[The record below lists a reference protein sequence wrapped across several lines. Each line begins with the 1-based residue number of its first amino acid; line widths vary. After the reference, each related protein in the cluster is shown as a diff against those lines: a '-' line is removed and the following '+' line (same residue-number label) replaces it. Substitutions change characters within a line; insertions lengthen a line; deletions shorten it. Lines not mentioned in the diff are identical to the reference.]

1 MRARVSTAW
10 LLAATMLLV
19 PAVILIGEQAGELT
33 VSATYKGK
41 GVVDDTHEISVFL
54 FDHPNPTEESR
65 PMMMQV
71 ITKNGAATTFKGL
84 GATPVYVVTVYD
96 EKAIYD
102 GNAGPPPTGTPWAT
116 YGQGG
121 KPIAVTPAAGVKVSV
136 VFDDSRRFGAK

>member
-10 LLAATMLLV
+10 LVAATMLV
-19 PAVILIGEQAGELT
+19 PAVILIGQQPGELT

-96 EKAIYD
+96 EKASYD
-102 GNAGPPPTGTPWAT
+102 GAVGPPPSGTPIAT
-116 YGQGG
+116 YGKAG
-121 KPIAVTPAAGVKVSV
+121 KPIAVTPAPGAKVAV
-136 VFDDSRRFGAK
+136 AFDDSQRFGQK

>member
-10 LLAATMLLV
+10 LVAATMLV
-19 PAVILIGEQAGELT
+19 PAVILIGQQAGELT

-41 GVVDDTHEISVFL
+41 GVVDDSHEISVFL

-96 EKAIYD
+96 EKASYD
-102 GNAGPPPTGTPWAT
+102 GAVGPPPAGTPIAT
-116 YGQGG
+116 YGKAG
-121 KPIAVTPAAGVKVSV
+121 KPIAVTPAPGAKVAV
-136 VFDDSRRFGAK
+136 AFDDSQRFGQK